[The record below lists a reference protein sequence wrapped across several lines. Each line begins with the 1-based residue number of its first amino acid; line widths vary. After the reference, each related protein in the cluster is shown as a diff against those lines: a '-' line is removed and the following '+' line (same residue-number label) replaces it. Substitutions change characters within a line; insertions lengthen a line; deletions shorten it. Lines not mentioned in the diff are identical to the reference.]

1 MIRLNWRK
9 VVTMLNLAALE
20 YRACRGRFILLHEN
34 GMLLRRFALPCA
46 GWRRK
51 AQRAPAYPLS
61 HSQSKQKGRSNARQ
75 GTLSLLEPYP
85 PRRVA
90 ERYWGGPVW
99 HL

>member
-51 AQRAPAYPLS
+51 AQRAPAYPPTQP
-61 HSQSKQKGRSNARQ
+61 QSKQTEGALKCQVGDAIAPGAVSPA
-75 GTLSLLEPYP
+75 
-85 PRRVA
+85 A
-90 ERYWGGPVW
+90 CC
-99 HL
+99 